1 MIGRQLTSDG
11 WGQQNPHFSCRRP
24 SRRPNLH
31 FEAHSFLIILVFR
44 IAYPW
49 PWRWGS
55 GSTCSGCQEQQDQQ
69 TCTQAESPD
78 HSSHHRDSQGVKF
91 IVCGVS
97 NTALPLSRCR
107 WSCPHP
113 SNWVDWVARKSCRWR
128 RCQHRSRPQKCHNC
142 WHRLLGRNAASG
154 GDLDDNEE
162 VARPWWSGCCSIT
175 GVVLGGWMHFWR
187 PVNVQFVCSVN
198 CVGIYPSLRLRR
210 VS

>member
-31 FEAHSFLIILVFR
+31 FEAHSFLNILVFR

-128 RCQHRSRPQKCHNC
+128 RCKHRSRPQKCHNTNILDASHEYALQ
-142 WHRLLGRNAASG
+142 WWEVPGIERALIYSMYLNDTDSTDYWIRSVRMSASSLIAHVNTITKLYTSVTYLL
-154 GDLDDNEE
+154 
-162 VARPWWSGCCSIT
+162 V
-175 GVVLGGWMHFWR
+175 
-187 PVNVQFVCSVN
+187 
-198 CVGIYPSLRLRR
+198 
-210 VS
+210 